1 MLSMRKIVVEL
12 SESEIQ
18 KLPNSPI
25 NMVKSNEFLRIL
37 RFDNK
42 EFAAVIRIVFKDV
55 SFRIE
60 DLLSYTGLTNAKV
73 ELLEQD
79 KDGGFIYFVN
89 GELPQNTKQQ
99 KLASFGGYLLTP
111 LEIVDGKIRMTF
123 IGKPKQLKALLKTC
137 EDIGLKYKVVLISEA
152 TFSPNAPL
160 LILTQK
166 QREVLVASFR
176 EGYYD
181 IPRRIES
188 RELAAKLGLKSSTL
202 IEHRRKAER
211 RLIASIINES

>member
-1 MLSMRKIVVEL
+1 MVLEL

-25 NMVKSNEFLRIL
+25 NVVKSNEFLRIL
-37 RFDNK
+37 RFDNN
-42 EFAAVIRIVFKDV
+42 EFAAVIRLEFRDPNFK
-55 SFRIE
+55 IE
-60 DLLSYTGLTNAKV
+60 ELLSYTGLVNAKV

-79 KDGGFIYFVN
+79 KEGRFTYFVK
-89 GELPQNTKQQ
+89 GELPKNTNQQ

-111 LEIVDGKIRMTF
+111 LEIVDNKIRMTF

-137 EDIGLKYKVVLISEA
+137 EEIGLHYKVVLLTDA
-152 TFSPNAPL
+152 NFSPTAPL
-160 LILTQK
+160 ASLTQK
-166 QREVLVASFR
+166 QREVLVTSFK

-188 RELAAKLGLKSSTL
+188 RELAAKLGLKSSAL

-211 RLIASIINES
+211 RLLASILSEQ